1 MLRRAARL
9 LLVAILMFSIGLHW
23 IVLQSAAWA
32 GMIVTYAVQEGSLID
47 GVSQT
52 FDNAHPCPLCCAI
65 KQGRQSEKKETKQTE
80 QKKKL
85 DLSLGLF
92 SRVILTPPC
101 PTVSP
106 PLPDFPHGIARRTK
120 PPSPPPRR
128 GSSHSALG

>member
-1 MLRRAARL
+1 MLRRAARI

-32 GMIVTYAVQEGSLID
+32 GMLITYAVQEGSLID

-128 GSSHSALG
+128 GSRHLSLG

>member
-1 MLRRAARL
+1 MLRRAARI

-32 GMIVTYAVQEGSLID
+32 GMLITYAVQEGSLID

-52 FDNAHPCPLCCAI
+52 FDNAHPCALCCAI

-128 GSSHSALG
+128 GSSHA